1 MSEPPSR
8 ERADVPADGSDEEQQ
23 ERLRRRLRRIA
34 HLMDSSIRVPGTRY
48 RVGLDALIGLIPGV
62 GDAAGLAVSAY
73 VVLAARRLGVPR
85 RTLARMAANV
95 GVDALV
101 GSIPVLG
108 DVFDLGFKA
117 NRRNLRLAGIEPI
130 AEESR

>member
-101 GSIPVLG
+101 GSITVLG
-108 DVFDLGFKA
+108 AVFDLGFKA

>member
-73 VVLAARRLGVPR
+73 VVLAARRRGVPR